1 MDDKARRGNEIE
13 RNEDNPEGETT
24 GKARSIG
31 YVRVSTPVSTP
42 DSYSLLGQVAL
53 VEEFASRKGFESAD
67 EA

>member
-31 YVRVSTPVSTP
+31 YVRVSTP